1 MSGEAMTRYKGQ
13 NAYIKLRLNYVA
25 QGWSLMMLITE
36 LEEILRS
43 LGIGRAAEPTST
55 CKNLEGSAMGG
66 GREHSLEGREH
77 FLGGEGALLGEVVAG
92 CRWEGRAGR
101 SCSGSL

>member
-1 MSGEAMTRYKGQ
+1 
-13 NAYIKLRLNYVA
+13 
-25 QGWSLMMLITE
+25 MLITE

-66 GREHSLEGREH
+66 GREHFWGLGGSTPWGGSGKPQVGGKGRE
-77 FLGGEGALLGEVVAG
+77 ELLRVTVKEIP
-92 CRWEGRAGR
+92 RQ
-101 SCSGSL
+101 GSQPVTE